1 VDFGKFRT
9 CDWLLVA
16 GGAVML
22 VFGMALDWASKGVIS
37 GNGPFT
43 YFFTGGIAYLLV
55 VAAGVVTFL
64 LAGGLISAGAT
75 PWPTLLVGGT
85 GLATLLMAIRLLLGA
100 DTDGVELHRSSGM
113 YVAFIASAV
122 ALAGAVLDFRSS
134 GGTFKDLL
142 DVSSWTGA
150 TAPERVSPPPPPPAG
165 PRQSTPPPPPPPS
178 GSGPTPPPPPQPVG

>member
-1 VDFGKFRT
+1 MDLSKFRT

-22 VFGMALDWASKGVIS
+22 IFGMALDWASRDGIS

-55 VAAGVVTFL
+55 VAAGVITFL
-64 LAGGLISAGAT
+64 L
-75 PWPTLLVGGT
+75 VGT
-85 GLATLLMAIRLLLGA
+85 GLATLLMLIRLLIGA

-122 ALAGAVLDFRSS
+122 ALAGAVIDYRES
-134 GGTFKDLL
+134 GGTFRDLI
-142 DVSSWTGA
+142 DINSWTS
-150 TAPERVSPPPPPPAG
+150 TSETPLSDPPAPPG
-165 PRQSTPPPPPPPS
+165 APGSSAPPPPPPPS
-178 GSGPTPPPPPQPVG
+178 SGPTPPPPPPPVV